1 MKQVIQGK
9 LYDTE
14 KAKPV
19 AEATEYE
26 RFSETLYRKRTG
38 EFFLAGSGSA
48 DSKYAK
54 SLGDNRWSGGS
65 RIIPLTYDAAR
76 EWGERNMGVDEYEV
90 VFGIPAEDDGT
101 TALNINI
108 DSAALAGAKQA
119 AASAGIT
126 LTAWVTDAI
135 KRAL

>member
-1 MKQVIQGK
+1 MKQIIQGK

-19 AEATEYE
+19 AEANEYE
-26 RFSETLYRKRTG
+26 RFRETLYRKRTG
-38 EFFLAGSGSA
+38 EYFLAGSGSA

-54 SLGDNRWSGGS
+54 SLGDNRWSSGS

-76 EWGERNMGVDEYEV
+76 QWGEANMSADEYEA
-90 VFGIPAEDDGT
+90 VFGLPAEDDGT
-101 TALNINI
+101 TALNINV
-108 DSAALAGAKQA
+108 DSSALAGAKQA

-126 LTAWVTDAI
+126 LTAWVTGAI